1 MVDEIAE
8 RRRELARR
16 VLGADIRRLW
26 CPPITHYR
34 SGGQL
39 DAQRMAAHWRTMS
52 PHVGGF
58 LVPGS
63 TGDGWDMDEAEV
75 ALALGKA
82 TSLAADLDSRILV
95 GVLRTDV
102 DAMLAVIDR
111 TVSTLLHD
119 TGSDDPIAAMQQSH
133 VAAFTV
139 CPPAGAHQTQ
149 ADLLAGLA
157 QVLDRGL
164 PTALYQ
170 LPQVT
175 RNEMS
180 PETFRRLSSR
190 YANLLMFKDT
200 SGQDRVP
207 MADGG
212 RSGVLLVRG
221 AEGATAPWLRETGGC
236 YWGLLLS
243 SANCFAKE
251 HKQVIAM
258 LEAGRLQQASVL
270 SERVAAVV
278 ARVFA
283 HVTGIEEGNAFANA
297 NKALDHVRAYGH
309 VRCLDVPPPVLHAGI
324 RLPEHAVRAA
334 RDALMAHGLAHR
346 QGYLSNQPPVTG

>member
-1 MVDEIAE
+1 MLDEIAE

-16 VLGADIRRLW
+16 VLGANVRRLW

-63 TGDGWDMDEAEV
+63 TGDGWEMDAAEV
-75 ALALGKA
+75 ASTLREA
-82 TSLAADLDSRILV
+82 TSVAADLNSRVLV

-102 DAMLAVIDR
+102 DAMLTVIDS
-111 TVSTLLHD
+111 TVSTLRRD
-119 TGSDDPIAAMQQSH
+119 TGSDDPIAAMEQSR
-133 VAAFTV
+133 VAAFTI
-139 CPPAGAHQTQ
+139 CPPAGAHLTQ

-157 QVLDRGL
+157 RVLDRGL

-180 PETFRRLSSR
+180 PETFRRLSSQ

-200 SGQDRVP
+200 SGKDRVP

-212 RSGVLLVRG
+212 RAGVLLVRG
-221 AEGATAPWLRETGGC
+221 AEGASAPWLREAGGC

-251 HKQVIAM
+251 YQQVIAM
-258 LEAGRLQQASVL
+258 LEAGRLQQASAL
-270 SERVAAVV
+270 SERIAEVV
-278 ARVFA
+278 TTVFA
-283 HVTGIEEGNAFANA
+283 QVAGIEEGNAFANA
-297 NKALDHVRAYGH
+297 NKALDHVRAHGH
-309 VRCLDVPPPVLHAGI
+309 AGCLDVPPPMLHAGD
-324 RLPEHAVRAA
+324 RLPVQTVRAA
-334 RDALMAHGLAHR
+334 RDALLAHGLAHR
-346 QGYLSNQPPVTG
+346 QGYLNS